1 MSNADAQ
8 PPIRALVVDDE
19 PQIQRLLTITLEDNG
34 YRVTAV
40 GTGREGLVAAA
51 ERRHDMII
59 LDLALPDLRG
69 LSVLKQIREW
79 SQTPVVILS
88 VQNAE
93 SEMVEAL
100 DSGADDY
107 VTKPFRTAE
116 LLARLRAALRRG
128 AKGESGEPV
137 LRFGP
142 LTIDLAAR
150 RVTRDNEPVKLTG
163 MEYSLLK
170 LFAQN
175 AGRVL
180 THRYILREVWGP
192 MQETEIAYLR
202 TYVKRLRK
210 KLEPD
215 PNNPVYFLAEAGV
228 GYRLAER

>member
-1 MSNADAQ
+1 VSNHVSA
-8 PPIRALVVDDE
+8 PPISALVIDDE

-34 YRVTAV
+34 YRVTLA
-40 GTGREGLVAAA
+40 GTGKDGLVAAA
-51 ERRHDMII
+51 ERRHDVII

-69 LSVLKQIREW
+69 LLVLKQIREW

-107 VTKPFRTAE
+107 VTKPFRTGE

-128 AKGESGEPV
+128 TRGETGEPV
-137 LRFGP
+137 LQFGN
-142 LTIDLAAR
+142 LTLDLAAR
-150 RVTRDNEPVKLTG
+150 RVTRDGEPVKLTAT
-163 MEYSLLK
+163 EYALLK

-180 THRYILREVWGP
+180 THHYILREVWGKA
-192 MQETEIAYLR
+192 QESQIAYLR
-202 TYVKRLRK
+202 TYMKRLRK
-210 KLEPD
+210 KLEQNPD
-215 PNNPVYFLAEAGV
+215 KPVLFVAEAGV
-228 GYRLAER
+228 GYRFAEC